1 MTDEQKRE
9 HAEAIKHALGM
20 GYGPPMEGE
29 EGWCA
34 MTVEDADDESAD
46 AIAEHLEQTAKERAA
61 NAQAVIEAI
70 REAKERRLA
79 KEREAAAEPKP
90 APPSDDPWAVI
101 GKAEDD
107 GEWIMKKVRDF
118 G

>member
-9 HAEAIKHALGM
+9 YAEAIKAALGM
-20 GYGPPMEGE
+20 EYGPPMEGE
-29 EGWCA
+29 EGWAPPVA
-34 MTVEDADDESAD
+34 MLPDALPDEDDGWDVLYGV
-46 AIAEHLEQTAKERAA
+46 AEE
-61 NAQAVIEAI
+61 
-70 REAKERRLA
+70 ERRQKQERKLA

-107 GEWIMKKVRDF
+107 GEAIMRETRRF
-118 G
+118 C